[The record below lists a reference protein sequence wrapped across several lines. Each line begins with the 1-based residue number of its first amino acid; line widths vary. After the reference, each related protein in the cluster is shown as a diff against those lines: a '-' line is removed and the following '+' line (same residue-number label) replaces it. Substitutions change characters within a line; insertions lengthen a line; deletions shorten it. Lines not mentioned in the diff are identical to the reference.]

1 MNRKNIYL
9 TLAFIGLLAPYY
21 FLFKFLGANG
31 LDIPLLVGQLFAN
44 NISTFFALD
53 LVISIIVFWVY
64 LIAEANKL
72 QMRNW
77 WLYMFASLTVGLSF
91 ALPLFLYFRERK
103 LQSTAR
109 ISEMRK

>member
-9 TLAFIGLLAPYY
+9 TLAFIGLLVPYY

-31 LDIPLLVGQLFAN
+31 LDIPLFLQQLFAN
-44 NISTFFALD
+44 NISTFFAVD

-64 LIAEANKL
+64 LIAEATKL
-72 QMRNW
+72 QMKNQ
-77 WLYMFASLTVGLSF
+77 WLYILASLTVGLSF

-109 ISEMRK
+109 MSDMRK

>member
-1 MNRKNIYL
+1 MSRKNIF
-9 TLAFIGLLAPYY
+9 LALALIGVLIPYC

-53 LVISIIVFWVY
+53 LVISIIVFWIYV
-64 LIAEANKL
+64 IAEANKL
-72 QMRNW
+72 EMKNW
-77 WLYMFASLTVGLSF
+77 WLYLLTSLAVGLSF

-109 ISEMRK
+109 MSDMRK